1 MEIREGMNEVR
12 ITHIG
17 GPTVLIEIGQLSI
30 LTDPTLEPAG
40 YQYAAGPQVV
50 SKTASPAPLATVPGL
65 IDAVLLSHDQHGDNF
80 DPAGRAYA
88 AQVKQILTT
97 PESAQRL
104 GSNARG
110 MSTWETI
117 SLRDARRLEVRV
129 TATPARHGP
138 EEVREATGHVN
149 GWMLEWEG
157 QRHGALYISGDTVLF
172 EGLEEVARRYRI
184 GIALLHCGAAHTAR
198 FGPVPLT
205 FTAVEGAQFAKM
217 LGEALIVPIHYEGWT
232 HLTEG
237 RNEIEQAFEEAGLTR
252 RLRFLPSGQPVSIQ
266 L

>member
-1 MEIREGMNEVR
+1 MNEVR
-12 ITHIG
+12 IAYIG
-17 GPTVLIEIGQLSI
+17 GPTALIEIGRLRI

-40 YQYAAGPQVV
+40 YQYVAGPQVV
-50 SKTASPAPLATVPGL
+50 SKTTSPAPLAVAPGS

-110 MSTWETI
+110 VPTWETI
-117 SLRDARRLEVRV
+117 SLRDADGLEVRV
-129 TATPARHGP
+129 TATPARHGS

-149 GWMLEWEG
+149 GWILEWAG
-157 QRHGALYISGDTVLF
+157 QRQGVLYISGDTVLF
-172 EGLEEVARRYRI
+172 EGLEEVTRRYPI
-184 GIALLHCGAAHTAR
+184 GIALLHFGAAHTAR
-198 FGPVPLT
+198 SGSVPLT
-205 FTAVEGAQFAKM
+205 FTAVEGAKFAKM
-217 LGEALIVPIHYEGWT
+217 LGEAIVVPIHYEGWT

-237 RNEIEQAFEEAGLTR
+237 RPEIEQAFEKAGLTR
-252 RLRFLPSGQPVSIQ
+252 RLRFLPSGQAVSIQ
-266 L
+266 V